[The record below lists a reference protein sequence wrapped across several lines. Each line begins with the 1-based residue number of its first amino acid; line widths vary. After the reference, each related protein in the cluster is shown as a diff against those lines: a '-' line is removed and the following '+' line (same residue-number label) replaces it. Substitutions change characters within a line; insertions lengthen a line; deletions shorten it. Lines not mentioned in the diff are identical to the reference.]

1 MSLFWRFKI
10 ALSILFAASV
20 SMVLAVPQ
28 EEPQRRIDSLQTAFF
43 QPHISDE
50 DKEKISW
57 EVFRLITQQFLYR
70 EGVPTLQKFLSYAEQ
85 PAVSDTLKAAV
96 YFQWAL
102 VGSFTQGNTVRR
114 HTEYFLKA
122 RDLSAKTG
130 RYDLLINAY
139 VQVLNNLYRAK
150 AYDEVER
157 VGMEAMRLMET
168 WDYRKQHVEIYNT
181 LALAYEKQNK
191 LTQALSI
198 FDKGIALIQ
207 KQDSSNIWHALLQGN
222 KGSVLHQMGKLE
234 EALPLLTFDVNTSR
248 KWNDIFNAISSLS
261 EIVEINVKLGR
272 MSQARA
278 SMDTVFRW
286 IKMTG
291 DDYVNA
297 LPACIKAY
305 KRASFFYQKEGKLS
319 EAIYYLQKAHQK
331 EKEYDELMLR
341 ADALKIRRQY
351 DLEKSES
358 ELKLAKSNNDLLAQQ
373 KTTREI
379 IAIVAVAGFLL
390 LSVLLTALFRQ
401 RNRLRRANLQI
412 EEQLEE
418 IRQNN
423 KQLQELDR
431 FKRLL
436 TGTIVHDLKNPL
448 AAIIQQTKEP
458 ATQHAARQMMNMT
471 LNILEV
477 DKLED
482 LKYCADIQLVNIS
495 EIIRQV
501 LAELDYQI
509 AQKQLQI
516 TCQFPANLMI
526 RADAALTERIFAN
539 LISNAIRFT
548 PARGAITVQPMPASA
563 QGTIVIGVTDTGSGI
578 PPEALSRI
586 FDKFFQVNPNQTSGN
601 YRSNGLGLTFCKLA
615 MEAQGGSIDVESTLN
630 QGTTFFLTFITE
642 ENAREEYPVVTM
654 SKRIEELIVLSA
666 NEQTYLQPFAEQLRR
681 RELYELGEIKQILA
695 TIDGEYSPQV
705 AAWMNQVQN
714 AVIHYN
720 EEAYANLL
728 SMVAKMPAEDTH
740 S

>member
-10 ALSILFAASV
+10 ALSILFVASM
-20 SMVLAVPQ
+20 SMVLAIPQ

-43 QPHISDE
+43 QPNISGE

-57 EVFRLITQQFLYR
+57 EVFEMITQQFLYR
-70 EGVPTLQKFLSYAEQ
+70 EGVPVVKKFLQYAEQ
-85 PAVSDTLKAAV
+85 PACNDTLKAAI

-102 VGSFTQGNTVRR
+102 IGSFTQGNTVLK

-150 AYDEVER
+150 AYDEVEQ
-157 VGMEAMRLMET
+157 VGTEAMHLMET

-191 LTQALSI
+191 LAQALAI

-207 KQDSSNIWHALLQGN
+207 KQDASNIWHGLLQGN
-222 KGSVLHQMGKLE
+222 KGSVLHQMGRLE
-234 EALPLLTFDVNTSR
+234 EALPLLAFDVNTSR

-261 EIVEINVKLGR
+261 EIAEINAKLGR

-286 IKMTG
+286 IKITG

-305 KRASFFYQKEGKLS
+305 KRASFLYQKEGKLS

-331 EKEYDELMLR
+331 EKEYDELMLK
-341 ADALKIRRQY
+341 AEALKIRRQY

-358 ELKLAKSNNDLLAQQ
+358 ELKLAKTNNDLLAQQ
-373 KTTREI
+373 KNTREI
-379 IAIVAVAGFLL
+379 IAIVAVAGLLL
-390 LSVLLTALFRQ
+390 LSVLLAALFRQ
-401 RNRLRRANLQI
+401 RNRLRHANLQI

-423 KQLQELDR
+423 KQLQELDQ

-448 AAIIQQTKEP
+448 AAIIQQAKEP
-458 ATQHAARQMMNMT
+458 TTIQAARRMMNMV

-482 LKYCADIQLVNIS
+482 LSYHADVQEVNLH
-495 EIIRQV
+495 QV
-501 LAELDYQI
+501 LQQTLTELNCLTDGKAPSLNCLI
-509 AQKQLQI
+509 
-516 TCQFPANLMI
+516 PENLI
-526 RADAALTERIFAN
+526 VWADAALTQRIFVN
-539 LISNAIRFT
+539 LITNAIRFT
-548 PARGAITVQPMPASA
+548 PAEGSITVQPVLTSA
-563 QGTIVIGVTDTGSGI
+563 QGTAVISVADTGIGI
-578 PPEALSRI
+578 PPKALPHI
-586 FDKFFQVNPNQTSGN
+586 FDKFFQVNPNQSSGN

-615 MEAQGGSIDVESTLN
+615 MEAQGGTIDVESKLN
-630 QGTTFFLTFITE
+630 QGTTFFLTFVVKC
-642 ENAREEYPVVTM
+642 NAREESPITVI
-654 SKRIEELIVLSA
+654 SKRTDNLIFLSV
-666 NEQTYLQPFAEQLRR
+666 NEQTYLRPFVEKLYQK
-681 RELYELGEIKQILA
+681 ELYELGEIRQILA
-695 TIDGEYSPQV
+695 TIDAGYSPQV
-705 AAWMNQVQN
+705 AFWVHQMQD
-714 AVIHYN
+714 AVIHYH
-720 EEAYANLL
+720 EGAYKNLL
-728 SMVAKMPAEDTH
+728 SLVAQMPAEDTA
-740 S
+740 

>member
-10 ALSILFAASV
+10 VLSVLFAASI
-20 SMVLAVPQ
+20 SMVLAIPQ

-43 QPHISDE
+43 QPNISGE

-85 PAVSDTLKAAV
+85 PAVNDTLKAAI

-102 VGSFTQGNTVRR
+102 VGSFTQGNTVSR

-150 AYDEVER
+150 AYDEVEQ
-157 VGMEAMRLMET
+157 VGTEAMHLMET

-191 LTQALSI
+191 LAQALAI

-207 KQDSSNIWHALLQGN
+207 KQDASNIWHALLQGN
-222 KGSVLHQMGKLE
+222 KGSVLHQMGRLK
-234 EALPLLTFDVNTSR
+234 EALPLLAFDVNTSC
-248 KWNDIFNAISSLS
+248 KWNDMFNAISSLS
-261 EIVEINVKLGR
+261 EIAEINAKLGR

-286 IKMTG
+286 IKITG

-305 KRASFFYQKEGKLS
+305 KRASFLYQKEGKLS
-319 EAIYYLQKAHQK
+319 EAIYYLQKAYQK
-331 EKEYDELMLR
+331 EKEYDLLMLK
-341 ADALKIRRQY
+341 AEALKIRRQY

-358 ELKLAKSNNDLLAQQ
+358 ELKLAKTNNDLLAQQ
-373 KTTREI
+373 KNTREI
-379 IAIVAVAGFLL
+379 IAIAAVAGLLL
-390 LSVLLTALFRQ
+390 LSGLLTALFRQ
-401 RNRLRRANLQI
+401 RNRLRHANLQI

-423 KQLQELDR
+423 KQLQKLDQ

-448 AAIIQQTKEP
+448 ATIIQRAKEP
-458 ATQHAARQMMNMT
+458 TTTQAARRMMNMV

-482 LKYCADIQLVNIS
+482 LSYHADVQEVNLH
-495 EIIRQV
+495 QV
-501 LAELDYQI
+501 LQQTLTELN
-509 AQKQLQI
+509 
-516 TCQFPANLMI
+516 CQTDGKALSLNCLIPENLI
-526 RADAALTERIFAN
+526 VWADAALTERIFVN

-548 PARGAITVQPMPASA
+548 PAEGSITVQSVPTSA
-563 QGTIVIGVTDTGSGI
+563 QGTAVISVADTGIGI
-578 PPEALSRI
+578 PPEALPHI
-586 FDKFFQVNPNQTSGN
+586 FDKFFQVNPNQSSGN

-615 MEAQGGSIDVESTLN
+615 MEAQGGTIGVESKLN
-630 QGTTFFLTFITE
+630 QGTTFFLTFVAKDNAHEESPIT
-642 ENAREEYPVVTM
+642 VT
-654 SKRIEELIVLSA
+654 SKRTDNLIFLSA
-666 NEQTYLQPFAEQLRR
+666 NEQTYLQPFVEKLYQK
-681 RELYELGEIKQILA
+681 ELYELGEIRQILA
-695 TIDGEYSPQV
+695 TIDAEYSPQV
-705 AAWMNQVQN
+705 AFWVHQMQD
-714 AVIHYN
+714 AVIHYH
-720 EEAYANLL
+720 EGAYKNLL
-728 SMVAKMPAEDTH
+728 SLVAQMPANDTA
-740 S
+740 